1 MKTQLPLTLKVQIA
15 FGAVMAVILTVGV
28 VAYRSVLASSE
39 SAQWAQHTNEILEHL
54 ANLRLGMESIENGY
68 RDFAF
73 SGADTFLQ
81 RSRANISLVDDE
93 QRTLRAMTADNPRQQ
108 HRLNTVRTI
117 RFWTHFTLQPVTWRR
132 RSNNCYVN
140 AMQPP

>member
-15 FGAVMAVILTVGV
+15 FGAVMAVILTLGI

-39 SAQWAQHTNEILEHL
+39 SPQWAQHTNEILDHL

-81 RSRANISLVDDE
+81 RSRANISLVDNE
-93 QRTLRAMTADNPRQQ
+93 QRVLRALTADNPRQQ
-108 HRLNTVRTI
+108 GRLSI
-117 RFWTHFTLQPVTWRR
+117 IADLLQRMIQR
-132 RSNNCYVN
+132 G
-140 AMQPP
+140 